1 MQYVLA
7 LDQGTTSSRAILFN
21 ARAQIVS
28 LEQLEFTQHFPQP
41 GWVEHDAMEIW
52 RTQLAAARAC
62 LRKAGVKPEE
72 VAAIGVTNQ
81 RETTILWDRK
91 TGLPAAPAIVWQD
104 RRTDDRCNEYR
115 AEGFEPLVVGK
126 TGLRLDAYFSATKI
140 QWLLDA
146 IPNGRAR
153 AEKGELLFGTV
164 DSWLIWKLTNGAVH
178 ATDITNASRTMLCDL
193 KTGQWDDELLQLF
206 GIPSAML
213 PKIVPSSGLVGHTA
227 AEIFGSPIAIAGVT
241 GDQQAAAFGQ
251 ACFKPGQAKNTYGTG
266 GFLLMNIGDAPRP
279 STNRLITTAAWRLGR
294 GHAQFALE
302 GSVFIAGAVVQW
314 LRDGLRFFNAAEEIE
329 ALARSVPDNGGVYFV
344 PAFVGLGA
352 PHWDADARGIIVGLT
367 RGTTRAHIA
376 RAALEAIA
384 FQCAEVLEAMAR
396 DAGTP
401 LSELRVDG
409 GASKNNL
416 LLQFQA
422 DLSGVP
428 VIRPAVTET
437 TALGAAFLAG
447 LASGVWADL
456 DEISSLW
463 RVDRVF
469 EPVMSREEKENLMNQ
484 WALAVGRARKWNQ

>member
-115 AEGFEPLVVGK
+115 AEGFEPLIVGK
-126 TGLRLDAYFSATKI
+126 TGLRLDSYFSATKI

-153 AEKGELLFGTV
+153 AERGELLFGTV

-206 GIPSAML
+206 GIPHAML
-213 PKIVPSSGLVGHTA
+213 PKIVPSSGLLGRTA
-227 AEIFGSPIAIAGVT
+227 PEIFGSPIAIAGVA

-294 GHAQFALE
+294 GHANFALE

-384 FQCAEVLEAMAR
+384 FQCAEVLEAMSR